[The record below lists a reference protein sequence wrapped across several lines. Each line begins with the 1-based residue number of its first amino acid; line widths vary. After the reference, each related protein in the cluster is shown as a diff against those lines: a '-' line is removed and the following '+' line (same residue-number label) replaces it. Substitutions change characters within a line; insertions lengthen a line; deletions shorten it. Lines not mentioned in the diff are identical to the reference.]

1 MARFKSGIV
10 VSAHP
15 LASKIGVNI
24 LRKGGN
30 AVDAAVATVLG
41 LGVVAPAFCGIG
53 GGGFAL
59 IWLAQEEKA
68 LFVDYRERAPH
79 AAKEDMFQLSSS
91 GKVVRDENSV
101 GYKAVGVPGAIAGHS
116 LMLEKFG
123 RMNFREV
130 YEPAISHAQK
140 GFEIT
145 RALAYAWKQNASKL
159 GQFES
164 SSAAY
169 MRNGKPYRE
178 GNKLTPK
185 DLAKSYSAIAH
196 NGPGE
201 FYNGKIARQITED
214 MAAHEGLVS
223 VKDLENYK
231 PTIREPIRGSY
242 KELEVISAPPPS
254 SGGPIILQTLNM
266 LENYPLKDYGHNS
279 TRALHIISETLGRG
293 FINCRAHVCDPDFTT
308 VQLDKLVS
316 KDFAN
321 ALASSIRLDTAS
333 LPLGPA
339 NLPSMSSSST
349 SHLVTIDSEHN
360 VVSMTESVECYF
372 GSGVVVPGTGI
383 ILNDTIHDFDPNP
396 NQPNSVEPWKVP
408 MSSMS
413 PTIVLKNGKPIM
425 ALGSAGATRIVSS
438 TLQAFLNIAEFG
450 IPIKD
455 AVAAPR
461 LHIQKN
467 QIQLENGITRKS
479 AANLRRMGHEVTAK
493 RGGMYF
499 GGVHAAIINPDNT
512 LEGAPDP
519 RRDGSAMG
527 T

>member
-1 MARFKSGIV
+1 M
-10 VSAHP
+10 
-15 LASKIGVNI
+15 
-24 LRKGGN
+24 
-30 AVDAAVATVLG
+30 
-41 LGVVAPAFCGIG
+41 
-53 GGGFAL
+53 
-59 IWLAQEEKA
+59 
-68 LFVDYRERAPH
+68 
-79 AAKEDMFQLSSS
+79 
-91 GKVVRDENSV
+91 
-101 GYKAVGVPGAIAGHS
+101 
-116 LMLEKFG
+116 
-123 RMNFREV
+123 
-130 YEPAISHAQK
+130 
-140 GFEIT
+140 
-145 RALAYAWKQNASKL
+145 
-159 GQFES
+159 
-164 SSAAY
+164 
-169 MRNGKPYRE
+169 
-178 GNKLTPK
+178 
-185 DLAKSYSAIAH
+185 
-196 NGPGE
+196 
-201 FYNGKIARQITED
+201 
-214 MAAHEGLVS
+214 
-223 VKDLENYK
+223 
-231 PTIREPIRGSY
+231 
-242 KELEVISAPPPS
+242 
-254 SGGPIILQTLNM
+254 
-266 LENYPLKDYGHNS
+266 
-279 TRALHIISETLGRG
+279 
-293 FINCRAHVCDPDFTT
+293 CDPDFTT

-321 ALASSIRLDTAS
+321 TLASSIRLDTAS

-413 PTIVLKNGKPIM
+413 PTIVLKNGTPIM